1 MSTDCL
7 SCFFADAELLLPS
20 SRTISSR
27 WQASYELALA
37 EQEACRLE
45 LLANCPACVRTLS
58 AMDAARPTPNDHR
71 ASLQVPEHADGE
83 LPRTRVDP

>member
-1 MSTDCL
+1 M
-7 SCFFADAELLLPS
+7 
-20 SRTISSR
+20 
-27 WQASYELALA
+27 A

-58 AMDAARPTPNDHR
+58 AMDAARPTPDDHR